1 MRFGIF
7 RGRFSPGG
15 PFLLINYLPNRGN
28 KPQDRVRGDIW
39 CGVHQQPG
47 EYGWGNQLRHLR
59 IFIRA
64 DADEDRKLWPV

>member
-15 PFLLINYLPNRGN
+15 PFLLINYPPNEAINRKTVSAVIFGAASTSN
-28 KPQDRVRGDIW
+28 RASM
-39 CGVHQQPG
+39 
-47 EYGWGNQLRHLR
+47 GWGNQLRHLR

-64 DADEDRKLWPV
+64 DADEDRKWWPV